1 MTGAQLTA
9 LLPLIA
15 LAVGAIAV
23 MLAIAVRRHHD
34 SAVAITL
41 LASLVALGA
50 LVPATAVAPQQVT
63 PLFLVDGYA
72 LVFTAMIAAA
82 TAVTALVARDYLA
95 QLEVR
100 REEFYLLL
108 LLAAAGA
115 VALTASVHL
124 AAFFLALETTSVAL
138 FALIA
143 YRRAPGDATEAGIK
157 YLVLAGLATGILV
170 FGLALMFAA
179 TGALSFAAIQD
190 AVGAETTLD
199 QVLAA
204 ATALVIVGVGFKLSL
219 TPFHLWTPDVY
230 QGAPSPVTGFL
241 ATVSKA
247 AVFAAAIRL
256 LLVAA
261 PGVELVL
268 SLIALAAMLAG
279 NLLALQQDNLKRL
292 LAYSSIA
299 HMGYALVILIA
310 GGAIAAEALAYYL
323 AAYVPTT
330 LGAFALI
337 AARTREARE
346 PETLEEWHGL
356 FWRAPWQAA
365 AMSVMMLSLAGIPL
379 TAGFVAKFYALAAG
393 VESARW
399 MLVLVLV
406 AGSAIGLYY
415 YLRVIIAMAMPAH
428 DGAPCPTLP
437 AASRLAIGA
446 LTLVVITLGVYP
458 QPLMAVLARVA
469 VGFG

>member
-1 MTGAQLTA
+1 MTGAQFTA

-15 LAVGAIAV
+15 LSAGAIAV
-23 MLAIAVRRHHD
+23 MLGIAVRRHHD
-34 SAVAITL
+34 ATVAITL
-41 LASLVALGA
+41 LASLAALGA
-50 LVPATAVAPQQVT
+50 LVPAAAVAPQQVT

-82 TAVTALVARDYLA
+82 TAVTALLARDYLA
-95 QLEVR
+95 QLAVR
-100 REEFYLLL
+100 QEEFYLLL

-124 AAFFLALETTSVAL
+124 AAFFLALETTSLAL

-143 YRRAPGDATEAGIK
+143 YRREGGDAIEAGIK
-157 YLVLAGLATGILV
+157 YLVLAGLATGMLV

-179 TGALSFAAIQD
+179 TGELSFAAIGEG
-190 AVGAETTLD
+190 VSREGTLGS
-199 QVLAA
+199 VLAA

-230 QGAPSPVTGFL
+230 QGAPAPVTGFL

-256 LLVAA
+256 MLVTA
-261 PGVELVL
+261 PSIELVL

-279 NLLALQQDNLKRL
+279 NLLALQQNNLKRL
-292 LAYSSIA
+292 LAYSSVA

-310 GGAIAAEALAYYL
+310 GGTIAAEALAYYL

-330 LGAFALI
+330 LGAFGLI
-337 AARTREARE
+337 AARTWRGGE
-346 PETLEEWHGL
+346 PQMVEEWRGL

-393 VESARW
+393 VEGARW
-399 MLVLVLV
+399 LLVLVLV

-415 YLRVIIAMAMPAH
+415 YLRVIITMAMPAN
-428 DGAPCPTLP
+428 GEAPAPTMT
-437 AASRLAIGA
+437 AANRLAIGT
-446 LTLVVITLGVYP
+446 LTLAVITLGVYP
-458 QPLMAVLARVA
+458 QPLIALLARVA
-469 VGFG
+469 TGLG